1 MISTL
6 ANGADPAEAGVA
18 RQGVATLPS
27 VELSLALGGSAV
39 VVLAAAV
46 SPVFERLRARTRRHG
61 NLLEA
66 VQDGVYIVDSDLR
79 ITHVNEEAERLLERT
94 ADTLVGMPLD
104 GVNDPLAA
112 DLLPEIHV
120 ARRSGVAI
128 ERIHAFPDQAR
139 WVQVRIL
146 PASGETL
153 ISLQDVSAQTIAESQ
168 LNENAHS
175 RQLVANNV
183 DAVLWT
189 VGRDARFTTV
199 SGGALGAPA
208 LPADDLVGQP
218 CSVLIGETLVRD
230 VFAGQHVRVE
240 RAYGERWLRH
250 HIEPLTDLH
259 GTVVGAAGVSIDI
272 TELKS
277 TQQQLSE
284 AAHADRLTGLP
295 NRFAL
300 EQRLADAVTASQS
313 DGRRFALLFLDLDR
327 FKAINDTMGHRA
339 GDDVL
344 RAVAERLQGCVRGV
358 DFIARA
364 GGDEFVILTPG
375 SANVNDIQRL
385 ADRLIAALSAP
396 IELSER
402 DVYVGASIGA
412 AVFPDHGLDA
422 EAITARA
429 DTAMYRAKL
438 AGGGRLAI
446 YEASMLAEAT
456 ERFALESDLRHAI
469 GRGQIGLEFQP
480 LVSLSSQQIVGCE
493 ALVRWRHP
501 QRGLV
506 PPATF
511 IPIAEDSFQVVEI
524 DRWVLGEACR
534 AAVAFRSIAP
544 DFRLAVNLSARDLRD
559 EELCERVAA
568 TLSEHG
574 FPAQLLTM
582 EVTETAALD
591 DRALPV
597 LQRLRELGVQLAMDD
612 FGIGYSSL
620 AHLKSLPITMIK
632 IDRTFVRDVGVD
644 ASDRAIV
651 VSMVNVAKAFGLRVV
666 AEGIET
672 DAQAEFVGS
681 LGCDEGQGFRFG
693 APQSSAALES
703 LLRAERRPRLRIV
716 RTA

>member
-1 MISTL
+1 
-6 ANGADPAEAGVA
+6 
-18 RQGVATLPS
+18 
-27 VELSLALGGSAV
+27 VELTLALGGSLA
-39 VVLAAAV
+39 VVLAAAA
-46 SPVFERLRARTRRHG
+46 SPVLERLRARTHRHG

-66 VQDGVYIVDSDLR
+66 VQDGVYILDSDLR
-79 ITHVNEEAERLLERT
+79 LTHVNEEAERLLQRT
-94 ADTLVGMPLD
+94 ADTLVGVPIHA
-104 GVNDPLAA
+104 VTDPLASE
-112 DLLPEIHV
+112 LLPEIYV

-128 ERIHAFPDQAR
+128 ERVHAFPDQAR
-139 WVQVRIL
+139 WVQVRIM
-146 PASGETL
+146 PAFGETL

-168 LNENAHS
+168 LHENANS
-175 RQLVANNV
+175 RQLVANNA

-189 VGRDARFTTV
+189 VGRDGRFTSV
-199 SGGALGAPA
+199 SGGGLGALAP
-208 LPADDLVGQP
+208 DDLVGQP
-218 CSVLIGETLVRD
+218 CSVLVGQTIVND
-230 VFAGQHVRVE
+230 VFAGQDVRVE
-240 RAYGERWLRH
+240 RTIGDRWWRH
-250 HIEPLTDLH
+250 HIEPQTDAN

-277 TQQQLSE
+277 TQRQLSE

-295 NRFAL
+295 NRFSL
-300 EQRLADAVTASQS
+300 EQRLVDAVTAAQS
-313 DGRRFALLFLDLDR
+313 DGRRFAILYLDLDR

-344 RAVAERLQGCVRGV
+344 RVVAERLQGCVRGA
-358 DFIARA
+358 DYIARA

-375 SANVNDIQRL
+375 SANPNDIQRL
-385 ADRLIAALSAP
+385 SDRLIDALAAP
-396 IELSER
+396 IQLAER
-402 DVYVGASIGA
+402 AVCVGASIGA
-412 AVFPDHGLDA
+412 AIFPDHGLDA
-422 EAITARA
+422 EAIVARA
-429 DTAMYRAKL
+429 DTAMHHAKV
-438 AGGGRLAI
+438 AGGGRLAV

-469 GRGQIGLEFQP
+469 DRGQFGLEFQP
-480 LVSLSSQQIVGCE
+480 LVSLPGRQLVGCE

-501 QRGLV
+501 QRGMI

-534 AAVAFRSIAP
+534 AAAAFRSIAP

-559 EELCERVAA
+559 EELCARVAA

-582 EVTETAALD
+582 EITETAALD
-591 DRALPV
+591 DKALPA

-612 FGIGYSSL
+612 FGIGYGSL

-632 IDRTFVRDVGVD
+632 IDRTFVRDIGVD
-644 ASDRAIV
+644 ASDRAII

-672 DAQAEFVGS
+672 DAQAEFVGA

-703 LLRAERRPRLRIV
+703 LLRAEHRPRLRIV
-716 RTA
+716 RRTA